1 MRLLSPTSGR
11 PLMHAGP
18 HALRDN
24 RGERWPVVDGIPYLR
39 VGRSRLVRDL
49 LASLDAGD
57 HDAALLLALGDQ
69 DEWDPS
75 PPPDISACGT
85 AVAAPSLRSAMA
97 ALGFGAVGD
106 YFAYRWS
113 DPTFLSGL
121 GLLDAALATTPRV
134 FELGCGIGHFL
145 RELELRGVPAVGGDI
160 VFAKLWLA
168 RRFVIA
174 RSDLVCFD
182 AGGLFPLAD
191 DSADACLCHDVL
203 HYLPDVAHGLAQL
216 RRVGGRVLVGHA
228 HNAEVD
234 NLSPG
239 APLDVAGYQALA
251 PDATFYDDA
260 AVGRA
265 VLAGSAPAAADPQHL
280 SGAAAIAFVTP
291 ATSATA
297 TGADRFALPA
307 RGARLRLNPLL
318 HPCAGDPAPMVVR
331 WPSARYE
338 REYAELSGHLR
349 DAPPVPRALLD
360 NVVRAGDD
368 RRGDALARQRVL
380 LDLPDAW

>member
-11 PLMHAGP
+11 PLVHARP
-18 HALRDN
+18 HTLRDD
-24 RGERWPVVDGIPYLR
+24 RGERWPVVAGIPYLR
-39 VGRSRLVRDL
+39 AGRARLVASL
-49 LASLDAGD
+49 LACLDAGD
-57 HDAALLLALGDQ
+57 LDAALLLALGDQ
-69 DEWDPS
+69 DDWDPT
-75 PPPDISACGT
+75 PPPDDDACAD
-85 AVAAPSLRSAMA
+85 AVAAPTLRSAMA
-97 ALGFGAVGD
+97 ALGFGPVGD

-121 GLLDAALATTPRV
+121 GLLDAALAGASRV

-145 RELELRGVPAVGGDI
+145 RELEARGVTAAGGDV

-168 RRFVIA
+168 RRFVVPSA
-174 RSDLVCFD
+174 ELVCFD
-182 AGGLFPLAD
+182 AGRQFPLAA
-191 DSADACLCHDVL
+191 DSADACLCHDVV
-203 HYLPDVAHGLAQL
+203 HYLPNVAHAIAEL
-216 RRVGGRVLVGHA
+216 RRVGGRVLIGHA

-239 APLDVAGYQALA
+239 APLDVAGYAALA

-265 VLAGSAPAAADPQHL
+265 ALDGSAPSAADPQHL
-280 SGAAAIAFVTP
+280 RAAAAIAFITP

-297 TGADRFALPA
+297 SGADRFTLPA
-307 RGARLRLNPLL
+307 PGARLRLNPLL
-318 HPCAGDPAPMVVR
+318 HPRPGDPAPMVVR

-338 REYAELSGHLR
+338 REYAELSAHLR
-349 DAPPVPRALLD
+349 NPPPVPRAWLKSG
-360 NVVRAGDD
+360 VRAGEDQ
-368 RRGDALARQRVL
+368 RADALARQRVL